1 MADEKLKGMKD
12 LSPAEIRAMNDIA
25 DAGNQ
30 FGDLISQIEV
40 FDEITCD
47 QRWLAI
53 GRTNLQ
59 QGIMA
64 IKRAIGKP
72 DNF

>member
-1 MADEKLKGMKD
+1 MTEKLKGMKD
-12 LSPAEIRAMNDIA
+12 LSQAEIQAMNDIA
-25 DAGNQ
+25 DAGNKL
-30 FGDLISQIEV
+30 GELISQIEL
-40 FDEITCD
+40 FDAINCD

-64 IKRAIGKP
+64 IKRAIGQP
-72 DNF
+72 ENF

>member
-1 MADEKLKGMKD
+1 MSEKLKGMRN
-12 LSPAEIRAMNDIA
+12 LSEAEIKAMNDIA
-25 DAGNQ
+25 EAGNHL
-30 FGDLISQIEV
+30 GDLISQIEL
-40 FDEITCD
+40 FDVINCD

-64 IKRAIGKP
+64 IKRAIGQP
-72 DNF
+72 ENF

>member
-1 MADEKLKGMKD
+1 MSEKLKGMRD
-12 LSPAEIRAMNDIA
+12 LSPAEIQAMNDIA
-25 DAGNQ
+25 DAGNKL
-30 FGDLISQIEV
+30 GDLISQIEL
-40 FDEITCD
+40 FDEINCD

-64 IKRAIGKP
+64 IKRAIGQP
-72 DNF
+72 ENF

>member
-1 MADEKLKGMKD
+1 MSEKLKGMRD
-12 LSPAEIRAMNDIA
+12 LSNVEIKAMNDIT
-25 DAGNQ
+25 DAGNRL
-30 FGDLISQIEV
+30 GELISTIEV
-40 FDEITCD
+40 FEEINCD

-64 IKRAIGKP
+64 IKRAIGQP
-72 DNF
+72 ENF